1 MATQADVAQALQAQG
16 VNVFGLKVQDQGG
29 MTQVSGTVQNPAD
42 KQKADRAIAALGN
55 TVRSAIEVQVPVGSS
70 GASANASGARSYTV
84 KAGDT
89 LSKIAKEMYGDAN
102 KWHAIHQANRDLIPN
117 PDLIHPGQT
126 LTIPAE

>member
-16 VNVFGLKVQDQGG
+16 VSVFGLKVQDQGG
-29 MTQVSGTVQNPAD
+29 VTQVSGTVQDPAD
-42 KQKADRAIAALGN
+42 KQKADRAIASLGS

-70 GASANASGARSYTV
+70 GASGARTYTV

-89 LSKIAKEMYGDAN
+89 LSKIAKEMYGDAS